1 MKQTQR
7 SSAPKKS
14 LFPSLGQ
21 IRTSKRRC
29 HVLLYQKD
37 RFKCYPTTTKP
48 QKELRGDATS
58 LKARNY
64 LKSFLVVFLFCFISN
79 FHTLFPSFIISL
91 HKAMPLGWELLQWGS
106 LLPLSMCWAILL
118 YRGRKNADI
127 GLEIKLYSS
136 TQ

>member
-1 MKQTQR
+1 MYNTQGCVAEAHKDLDIITQLSRNSLIHRKMKQTQR

-29 HVLLYQKD
+29 HVLYQKD

-91 HKAMPLGWELLQWGS
+91 HKACLLVENYCS
-106 LLPLSMCWAILL
+106 EDH
-118 YRGRKNADI
+118 Y
-127 GLEIKLYSS
+127 YH
-136 TQ
+136 